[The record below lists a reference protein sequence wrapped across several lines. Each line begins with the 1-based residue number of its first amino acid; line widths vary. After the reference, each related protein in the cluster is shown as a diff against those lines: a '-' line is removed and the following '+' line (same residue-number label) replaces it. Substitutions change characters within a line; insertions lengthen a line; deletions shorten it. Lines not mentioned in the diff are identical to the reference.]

1 MTTAFKNGAIAAG
14 NQNGAVLVVSLIV
27 LLVLTLLGVAGMNS
41 SMMQER
47 MAANAQHS
55 NRAFQAAESAA
66 GALMQQLMD
75 GDLGM
80 LQQSM
85 ASADSM
91 SNISAFS
98 IGGADVDSEYAA
110 RYLGEIIIN
119 SGSSMDA
126 NESTTLLKGYRYEL
140 SGSSEITGNG
150 ASRTVFKGIEYY

>member
-1 MTTAFKNGAIAAG
+1 MKAFTKKAVLSRK
-14 NQNGAVLVVSLIV
+14 QSGAVLVVSLIV

-47 MAANAQHS
+47 MAANAQNS

-75 GDLGM
+75 GDLSL

-85 ASADSM
+85 AAADSK
-91 SNISAFS
+91 SAITTFT
-98 IGGADVDSEYAA
+98 IGGADVSSEYAA
-110 RYLGEIIIN
+110 RYLGEIIIS

-140 SGSSEITGNG
+140 SGTSEISGSG
-150 ASRTVFKGIEYY
+150 ATRTVFKGIEYY